1 LPPFEEERRAMW
13 TEKKKEYYS
22 RLVDLKQ
29 GEKLIAEKRAM
40 WKEKKKEYYSRLVEQ
55 SLKQG
60 EKLIAEISYAY
71 DKCPRHSQLSWG
83 IFKHLVTVAVI
94 LADLRRLQRNLE
106 EGRLGE
112 PTLAS
117 IWCLVNSLRKA
128 QRNWVKFFR
137 KEKLGIL
144 FL

>member
-1 LPPFEEERRAMW
+1 LPPFEEE
-13 TEKKKEYYS
+13 
-22 RLVDLKQ
+22 
-29 GEKLIAEKRAM
+29 GRAM
-40 WKEKKKEYYSRLVEQ
+40 WKDKKKEYYSRLVEQ
-55 SLKQG
+55 SLKRG

-71 DKCPRHSQLSWG
+71 DKCPRHSQLIWG
-83 IFKHLVTVAVI
+83 ILKHLMTVALI
-94 LADLRRLQRNLE
+94 LYDLRRLQRNLE

-137 KEKLGIL
+137 KAKLGIL

>member
-13 TEKKKEYYS
+13 K
-22 RLVDLKQ
+22 D
-29 GEKLIAEKRAM
+29 
-40 WKEKKKEYYSRLVEQ
+40 KKKEYYSRLVEQ

-71 DKCPRHSQLSWG
+71 DNCPRHSQLIWG
-83 IFKHLVTVAVI
+83 ILKHLMTVALI
-94 LADLRRLQRNLE
+94 LYDLRRLQRDLE

-128 QRNWVKFFR
+128 QRNWVKFFQ

>member
-1 LPPFEEERRAMW
+1 MR
-13 TEKKKEYYS
+13 KE
-22 RLVDLKQ
+22 
-29 GEKLIAEKRAM
+29 
-40 WKEKKKEYYSRLVEQ
+40 KKEYYSRLVEQ

-71 DKCPRHSQLSWG
+71 DNCPRHSQLIWG
-83 IFKHLVTVAVI
+83 ILKHLMTVGLI
-94 LADLRRLQRNLE
+94 LHDLRRLQRDLE
-106 EGRLGE
+106 EGRLGD

-117 IWCLVNSLRKA
+117 ILCLTDSLQKA
-128 QRNWVKFFR
+128 QKNWVKFFR